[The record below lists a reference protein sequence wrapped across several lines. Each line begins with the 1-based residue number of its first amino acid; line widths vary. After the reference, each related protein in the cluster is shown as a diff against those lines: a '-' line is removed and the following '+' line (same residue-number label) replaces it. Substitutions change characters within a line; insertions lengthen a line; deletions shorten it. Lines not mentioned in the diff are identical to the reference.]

1 MGWLRR
7 WQHWLVTVAGSLL
20 VAAIVGLSAAGGWF
34 YWDRVQTRGEE
45 AARAVLPKLAKDEI
59 PRVFAYDYQTVERS
73 LEAAYPL
80 LTPEYRQEFQKSA
93 NAQIIPEAKKREVV
107 VQANVVGVG
116 VMAAKRNSASVMV
129 YMNRTV
135 TDKSRQPMYDGSRLR
150 VDFKRIDGKWLISYI
165 TPI

>member
-1 MGWLRR
+1 MRRWLR
-7 WQHWLVTVAGSLL
+7 WLVTVAGSLL
-20 VAAIVGLSAAGGWF
+20 IAAIVGLSAAGGWF
-34 YWDRVQTRGEE
+34 YWDRVQSRGEE
-45 AARAVLPKLAKDEI
+45 AARAVLPQLAAKEI
-59 PRVFAYDYQTVERS
+59 PQVFAYDYQTVERS
-73 LEAAYPL
+73 LNDAYPL

-107 VQANVVGVG
+107 AQASVVGVG

-129 YMNRTV
+129 YLNRTV

-150 VDFKRIDGKWLISYI
+150 VDFKRIDGKWLIAYI

>member
-1 MGWLRR
+1 MRRWLR
-7 WQHWLVTVAGSLL
+7 WLVAVAGSLL
-20 VAAIVGLSAAGGWF
+20 IAAIVGLSAAGGWF
-34 YWDRVQTRGEE
+34 YWDRVQSRGEE
-45 AARAVLPKLAKDEI
+45 AARAVLPQLAAKEI
-59 PRVFAYDYQTVERS
+59 PQVFAYDYQTVERS
-73 LEAAYPL
+73 LNDAYPL

-107 VQANVVGVG
+107 AQASVVGVG

-129 YMNRTV
+129 YLNRTV

-150 VDFKRIDGKWLISYI
+150 VDFKRIDGKWLIAYI